1 MERRTRWTAAI
12 FLFVALDA
20 ASLQIRGA
28 LLPQFEATFSVP
40 PGLLGLVAPAGTAGF
55 FLTVLV
61 VGLAAG
67 RIRVHRTLLLGVLG
81 AGAFLLVMS
90 GAPVYPLFLGALVCH
105 GVSLGGF
112 RALDRALLSHLYPE
126 RRGRIFTL
134 HGLAWAIGAV
144 SGPALAALV
153 IWVADWRAVFV
164 VLGLGFLPVG
174 LSIRNLPLPE
184 RMANERPISVDG
196 ATDLFR
202 DPAILGMTGAL
213 LLVGGIEGA
222 IFTWLPYYA
231 GTSLPAALAPLALSA
246 YLLAY
251 VPGRITYTVLA
262 ERVGYAPLSLALALP
277 AIPAMYVALVAT
289 EGYAMLAAVFVLGLF
304 MSGQFPLLSA
314 VGVEAASE
322 YSGPVNAIS
331 TSATY
336 VGMAIVPTVMGVIT
350 ETDGIASAMLVPVVL
365 VVGAS
370 GLIGATWLA
379 TYRE

>member
-1 MERRTRWTAAI
+1 MERRIRWTAAI
-12 FLFVALDA
+12 FVFVALDA

-28 LLPQFEATFSVP
+28 LLPQFEAAFDIS

-90 GAPVYPLFLGALVCH
+90 GAPVYPLFLGALLLH
-105 GVSLGGF
+105 GISLGGV

-126 RRGRIFTL
+126 RRGRVFTL
-134 HGLAWAIGAV
+134 HGLAWALGAV

-153 IWVADWRAVFV
+153 MRIADWRVVFL
-164 VLGLGFLPVG
+164 VLGLGFLPVA
-174 LSIRNLPLPE
+174 LSIRNLPMPE
-184 RMANERPISVDG
+184 RMDEERPISLSG
-196 ATDLFR
+196 AADLVR
-202 DPAILGMTGAL
+202 EPTILGMTGAL
-213 LLVGGIEGA
+213 LLVGGIEGS

-231 GTSLPAALAPLALSA
+231 GTSLPATLAPLALSA

-251 VPGRITYTVLA
+251 VPGRVAYTVLA
-262 ERVGYAPLSLALALP
+262 ERVGYAPLSLALAVP

-289 EGYAMLAAVFVLGLF
+289 DGYAMLAAVFVLGLF
-304 MSGQFPLLSA
+304 MCGQFPLLSA

-336 VGMAIVPTVMGVIT
+336 VGMAVVPAVVGAITGVY
-350 ETDGIASAMLVPVVL
+350 GIANAMLVPVVL
-365 VVGAS
+365 VVGATL
-370 GLIGATWLA
+370 LIAATWLA
-379 TYRE
+379 AHRV

>member
-1 MERRTRWTAAI
+1 MERRTRWTGAI

-28 LLPQFEATFSVP
+28 LLPQFEAAFDVS

-67 RIRVHRTLLLGVLG
+67 RIQVHRTLLVGVLG
-81 AGAFLLVMS
+81 SGAFLLAMS
-90 GAPVYPLFLGALVCH
+90 GAPLYPLFLGALVLH
-105 GVSLGGF
+105 GISLGGV
-112 RALDRALLSHLYPE
+112 RALDRALLSHLYPD
-126 RRGRIFTL
+126 RRGRLFTL
-134 HGLAWAIGAV
+134 HSLAWAIGAV
-144 SGPALAALV
+144 SGPAFAALV
-153 IWVADWRAVFV
+153 IAFADWRAVFAL
-164 VLGLGFLPVG
+164 LGLGFLPVV
-174 LSIRNLPLPE
+174 LSIRGLPLPD
-184 RMANERPISVDG
+184 RMENERPISIEG
-196 ATDLFR
+196 ATDLVR
-202 DPAILGMTGAL
+202 DPVILGMTGAL

-251 VPGRITYTVLA
+251 VPGRVAYTVLA

-289 EGYAMLAAVFVLGLF
+289 EGYALLAAVFVLGLF

-336 VGMAIVPTVMGVIT
+336 TGMAVVPTAMGVMAGAY
-350 ETDGIASAMLVPVVL
+350 GIAVAMLVPVVL
-365 VVGAS
+365 IVGAAL
-370 GLIGATWLA
+370 LIAATWLA
-379 TYRE
+379 DHRV